1 MTLSKKYSTSIIASI
16 IVAAFT
22 IGISFQ
28 GSTAETLGFD
38 YKNSAINGLVIEAT
52 FHFVGFGD
60 LTFET
65 FSVYDQISGFKR
77 GDPVV
82 FRLVGLS
89 GIDKIGLYQLA
100 DKSAQQRFGSQI
112 DPINQFDVTVAIVHN
127 EEVLHQFKYNEC
139 KIEDYRVDT
148 LFDADETFS
157 GKTKFAIIDL
167 FEFECKGYDPET
179 PLFEKIKQKVLELDT
194 TSTMDLVPG
203 VTWESH
209 KSFQK
214 GFKP

>member
-1 MTLSKKYSTSIIASI
+1 
-16 IVAAFT
+16 
-22 IGISFQ
+22 
-28 GSTAETLGFD
+28 
-38 YKNSAINGLVIEAT
+38 
-52 FHFVGFGD
+52 
-60 LTFET
+60 
-65 FSVYDQISGFKR
+65 VYDQTSGFKK

-157 GKTKFAIIDL
+157 GKTKFAIIDQ

-179 PLFEKIKQKVLELDT
+179 PLFEKIKQKVLEMDT
-194 TSTMDLVPG
+194 TSTMDLIPG